1 MKDLNEQIPPY
12 VTRVTETL
20 QSAGF
25 EAYLVGG
32 CVRDLLMG
40 RTPNDWDITTNA
52 IPEEIIGLFEHTFYE
67 NAFGTVGVVVGTSDE
82 VYGASIR
89 KRGNDESVSGETGE
103 KVSRETSEKELKNVT
118 YETQTNDVDSS
129 SRAGMTSKGVTHETL
144 RCDSGQEND
153 GQNVSNAVRDHVR
166 RREDGFVTHETS
178 DHFSGLSCVAL
189 AEQDETTIVEVTPYR
204 TESDY
209 SDSRHPDEV
218 KFSKNLDDDL
228 KRRDF
233 TINALAYDPSNK
245 KLVDI
250 YKGQNDIKDMLVRTV
265 GAPADR
271 FNEDAL
277 RLLRAV
283 RFSAQLGFS
292 IENETMDAIFH
303 LSDNLGMVSRER
315 IRDEFTKM
323 IMSENAMVG
332 IILANKLKLL
342 RFVVPELEKGIGCEQ
357 NGSHIYTVWEHNL
370 RALDHAVKH
379 GWPLHIRLGALFHD
393 IGKPDTRRWSK
404 EKDNWTFYG
413 HDIVGGRMTKKVM
426 ENLRFPVKL
435 TEIVSSLVKYH
446 LFFSDVEKITLSAVR
461 RIVANV
467 GAENVW
473 DLMKIR
479 ACDRIGM
486 GRPVEKPYR
495 LRKYEAMI
503 EEAMRSPVSVGMLKI
518 DGTRIMEVTHETPGP
533 KLGLILHA
541 LLEEVLEDPNLNTV
555 EYLEKRTLELNILPV
570 DELKKLGEE
579 GKEKKTQAEEEEL
592 TKIRRKHG
600 VK

>member
-1 MKDLNEQIPPY
+1 MKDLNKQIPSY

-32 CVRDLLMG
+32 CVRDLIMG

-52 IPEEIIGLFEHTFYE
+52 VPEEIIGLFEHTFYE
-67 NAFGTVGVVVGTSDE
+67 NAFGTVGVVVRTGD
-82 VYGASIR
+82 
-89 KRGNDESVSGETGE
+89 SGVTHETNE
-103 KVSRETSEKELKNVT
+103 KVSRETSKN
-118 YETQTNDVDSS
+118 EEID
-129 SRAGMTSKGVTHETL
+129 VTHETL
-144 RCDSGQEND
+144 RCDSGQAND
-153 GQNVSNAVRDHVR
+153 ELGGRTAT
-166 RREDGFVTHETS
+166 DGRNDPQVT
-178 DHFSGLSCVAL
+178 
-189 AEQDETTIVEVTPYR
+189 IIEVTPYR

-209 SDSRHPDEV
+209 SDNRHPDEV
-218 KFSKNLDDDL
+218 KFSKNLEDDL

-233 TINALAYDPSNK
+233 TMNALAYDPSNK

-265 GAPADR
+265 GAPEER
-271 FNEDAL
+271 FKEDAL

-283 RFSAQLGFS
+283 RFSAQLGFA
-292 IENETMDAIFH
+292 IESETMDAIFR

-323 IMSENAMVG
+323 IMSDNAMTG

-342 RFVVPELEKGIGCEQ
+342 RFIVPELEKGIGCDQ

-379 GWPLHIRLGALFHD
+379 DWPLHIRLGSLFHD

-413 HDIVGGRMTKKVM
+413 HDIVGGKITKKVM

-435 TEIVSSLVKYH
+435 TENVSSLVKYH

-541 LLEEVLEDPNLNTV
+541 LLEEVLEDPNLNTT
-555 EYLEKRTLELNILPV
+555 EYLEKRTMELIKLEPE
-570 DELKKLGEE
+570 ELKKLGEE
-579 GKEKKTQAEEEEL
+579 GKEKKAEAEEEEL
-592 TKIRRKHG
+592 TKIRKRHG